1 MSASHSVDKTEVS
14 THGAARDAELLEAMT
29 HRYAQ
34 PLTLYAR
41 SSTLARIEDVD
52 ALMKSFWVQ
61 QLARPLML
69 NEWRESGLALR
80 RWLVHQLLIH
90 ARARL
95 CELHID
101 SSEQEQ
107 CNDCGGCA
115 CANAATTSTTSAT
128 TCATKCSTS
137 STPLPLEP
145 HAFEHFERAWSRAMM
160 NAACSIAQAALESSD
175 DAAAWNAFR
184 LHFLEGNEYAA
195 LSQQLGLTVAAARIN
210 ARRAHERVDGALR
223 QLLRD
228 EGVADEDVNDEL
240 AWLIEVS
247 KR

>member
-14 THGAARDAELLEAMT
+14 THGAARDAELLDAMT
-29 HRYAQ
+29 LRYAQ
-34 PLTLYAR
+34 PLMLYAR

-69 NEWRESGLALR
+69 NEWRKSGLALR

-128 TCATKCSTS
+128 TCATKCPTS

-195 LSQQLGLTVAAARIN
+195 LSQQLGLTVSAARIN

>member
-52 ALMKSFWVQ
+52 ALMKSFWAQ
-61 QLARPLML
+61 QLARPLMI

-115 CANAATTSTTSAT
+115 CASRCRRSHTFS
-128 TCATKCSTS
+128 STS
-137 STPLPLEP
+137 
-145 HAFEHFERAWSRAMM
+145 
-160 NAACSIAQAALESSD
+160 
-175 DAAAWNAFR
+175 
-184 LHFLEGNEYAA
+184 
-195 LSQQLGLTVAAARIN
+195 
-210 ARRAHERVDGALR
+210 
-223 QLLRD
+223 
-228 EGVADEDVNDEL
+228 
-240 AWLIEVS
+240 
-247 KR
+247 

>member
-14 THGAARDAELLEAMT
+14 THGAARDAELLDAMT
-29 HRYAQ
+29 LRYAQ
-34 PLTLYAR
+34 PLMLYAR
-41 SSTLARIEDVD
+41 SSTLARIEDAD
-52 ALMKSFWVQ
+52 ALMKSFWAQ
-61 QLARPLML
+61 QLARPLMI

-128 TCATKCSTS
+128 TCATKCPTS

-195 LSQQLGLTVAAARIN
+195 LSQQLGLTVSAARIN

>member
-14 THGAARDAELLEAMT
+14 THGAARDAELLDAMT
-29 HRYAQ
+29 LRYAQ
-34 PLTLYAR
+34 PLMLYAR
-41 SSTLARIEDVD
+41 SSTLARIEDAD
-52 ALMKSFWVQ
+52 ALMKSFWAQ
-61 QLARPLML
+61 QLARPLMI

-128 TCATKCSTS
+128 TCATKCPTS

-160 NAACSIAQAALESSD
+160 NAACSIAQAALGSSD